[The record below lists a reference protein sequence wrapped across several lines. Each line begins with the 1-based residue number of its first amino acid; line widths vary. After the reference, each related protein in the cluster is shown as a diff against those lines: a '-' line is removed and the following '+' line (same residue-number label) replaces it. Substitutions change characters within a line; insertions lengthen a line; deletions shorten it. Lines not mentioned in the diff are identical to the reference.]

1 MGSNRLEEQM
11 VAWVMRLARESD
23 DAGDFRT
30 HLKMDG
36 YSELVSMFQMCW
48 VFCFLANLLVFY
60 CKRGLKWPF
69 YYLTASLDQKL
80 RQVHW
85 VLCCAS
91 YKRIVKVSAERTF
104 LTGESALQLILSVG
118 TISSLNVFHVTPCL
132 WASNHIHTHQILLRF
147 PVPLT
152 SLSFRLEKALLFKDS
167 AIAWNLPDTSRLLAL
182 LSKWLISNLN
192 YSCKVFLE
200 IPRWDI
206 RGKGHKDWN
215 SADPNDSLC
224 EILNF

>member
-11 VAWVMRLARESD
+11 VAWVMRLAQKSD
-23 DAGDFRT
+23 DPGDFRT

-36 YSELVSMFQMCW
+36 YSALVSMFQMCGG
-48 VFCFLANLLVFY
+48 FCFLANLLVFY

-118 TISSLNVFHVTPCL
+118 TISSLMFSMWPRVSEPATTYTHIKSFSGFQSL
-132 WASNHIHTHQILLRF
+132 WLL
-147 PVPLT
+147 
-152 SLSFRLEKALLFKDS
+152 SLS
-167 AIAWNLPDTSRLLAL
+167 
-182 LSKWLISNLN
+182 
-192 YSCKVFLE
+192 
-200 IPRWDI
+200 
-206 RGKGHKDWN
+206 G
-215 SADPNDSLC
+215 
-224 EILNF
+224 